1 MTNIFSMLNVGV
13 RSLAAQQT
21 AINICGH
28 NIANINTPN
37 YTRQAAVLT
46 TSSPNQFGLL
56 QIGSG
61 ATIAQIAQYRDAY
74 ALSKVNLHKGLLAYC
89 ERKYSFISE
98 VEQSLVSANAQHL
111 GESLTEFWQAVE
123 QVGNGP
129 EGAAERQNLAQTA
142 ERLTSAIRGQ
152 NAKFR
157 NQRTFSNAE
166 IGQIV
171 ERVNQLTTEIAELNL
186 GITASYAGG
195 MTQANDLTDRR
206 AESLDQLS
214 QLIDFDMIEDERG
227 SVTIFVGDNRMLVN
241 RDLRNTLVCRNNV
254 ENNGFYDIFWDDGAS
269 QHNITSFIDGGKL
282 GANLEARD
290 EMIVSYVE
298 ELDELSTTLLKT
310 VNRAHSM
317 GFALRDQ
324 TSVTGAY
331 AVYSSTI
338 ALNDAQNLEGG
349 SNLAYDSEAGTFNIT
364 ITQGGEIVQSVTV
377 TVDPDA
383 DSLQDVVDM
392 INSSTTLLSASVS
405 QNRLEITG
413 VGDHEFVVGK
423 DTGGVLAQLGVNVLL
438 TGFDSYDIQVA
449 DAIASDPTLIAAGAT
464 FSAGDGENALSLSML
479 ADELLLND
487 ETATFAEFFN
497 SIVTRAGNETTT
509 ADFEVNHEMDSL
521 DFYENLREQTS
532 GVSIDEE
539 LASLVTYQQAYNST
553 AHFISVVNSMIDTV
567 LSKLGG

>member
-1 MTNIFSMLNVGV
+1 MTNIFSILNIGV

-37 YTRQAAVLT
+37 YTRQAAVL
-46 TSSPNQFGLL
+46 SSSTPSRLGLL
-56 QIGSG
+56 QVGTG
-61 ATIAQIAQYRDAY
+61 ATIAQIVQYRDTY
-74 ALSKVNLHKGLLAYC
+74 ALSKVNLHKGLLAYS

-142 ERLTSAIRGQ
+142 ERLTSAIRAQ

-157 NQRTFSNAE
+157 NQRTFANDEVA
-166 IGQIV
+166 QIV
-171 ERVNQLTTEIAELNL
+171 ERINQLTTEIAELNI
-186 GITASYAGG
+186 GITASYGDE
-195 MTQANDLTDRR
+195 MTHANDLTDRR
-206 AESLDQLS
+206 AEALDQLS
-214 QLIDFDMIEDERG
+214 QLIDFDMIED
-227 SVTIFVGDNRMLVN
+227 VTIFVGDNRMLVS
-241 RDLRNTLVCRNNV
+241 RDQRSTLVCRNNV
-254 ENNGFYDIFWDDGAS
+254 NNNSFYDIYWDDGNS

-290 EMIVSYVE
+290 EMIVSFVE
-298 ELDELSTTLLKT
+298 ELDELTTTLLKT

-338 ALNDAQNLEGG
+338 ALNDALNLEGG

-364 ITQGGEIVQSVTV
+364 ITQGGQIVQSVTV
-377 TVDPDA
+377 TVDPDV
-383 DSLQDVVDM
+383 DSLQDVVAM

-449 DAIASDPTLIAAGAT
+449 DAIAEDPTLIAAGAT
-464 FSAGDGENALSLSML
+464 FCAGDGENALSLSML

-497 SIVTRAGNETTT
+497 SMATRAGNQTTT
-509 ADFEVNHEMDSL
+509 ADFEVKHEMDNL

-532 GVSIDEE
+532 GVSVDEE
-539 LASLVTYQQAYNST
+539 LANLVMYQQAYNST

-567 LSKLGG
+567 LEKLGS